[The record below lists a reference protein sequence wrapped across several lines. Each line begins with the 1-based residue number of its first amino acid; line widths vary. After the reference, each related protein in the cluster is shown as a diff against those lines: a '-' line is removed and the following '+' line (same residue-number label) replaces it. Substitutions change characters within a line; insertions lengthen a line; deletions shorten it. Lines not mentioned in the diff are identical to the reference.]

1 MKKILFLE
9 DEKDIREVLSE
20 YLIMAGFEVYGTDS
34 GDETIAMLN
43 KSSYDLA
50 ILDIMVNGKS
60 GLDVLKYIRSKPEIR
75 ATNVI
80 MLTALEDISTQI
92 AAFDLYCDDYIVKPV
107 QPILLIKKI
116 QMILERRGKNDNLA
130 QRGLA
135 LDEDGF
141 RLLYDG
147 VDLKLTVTEFQIM
160 NIFIKNKS
168 KVFTRENLISSLYGI
183 EFLGSTRTIDSH
195 IKNLRK
201 KLPKEYIKTVIG
213 AGYKFNEE
221 A

>member
-60 GLDVLKYIRSKPEIR
+60 GLDVLKFIRENENINS
-75 ATNVI
+75 TNVI

-116 QMILERRGKNDNLA
+116 QMIFQRRGRNDNLSA
-130 QRGLA
+130 SGLA
-135 LDEDGF
+135 IDEDGF
-141 RLLYDG
+141 RILYNG
-147 VDLKLTVTEFQIM
+147 SDLKLTVTEYQIM
-160 NIFIKNKS
+160 NLFLKNKT

-183 EFLGSTRTIDSH
+183 DFIGSTRTIDSH